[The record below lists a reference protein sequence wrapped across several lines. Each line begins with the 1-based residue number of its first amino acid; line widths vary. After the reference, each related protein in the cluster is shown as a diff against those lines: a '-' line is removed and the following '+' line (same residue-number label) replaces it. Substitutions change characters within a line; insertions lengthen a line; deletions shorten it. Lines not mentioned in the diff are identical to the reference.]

1 MIINGGTINGGTI
14 YDLTDLYSFTIFN
27 FTSNNVGNAGPTLG
41 NLYNYT
47 YAGAN
52 TGNTWLSSTDYF
64 TVPNAWPGYQ
74 IWTVPHTGPY
84 RITAAGSRSGLIW
97 VYSSANL
104 TYGNAH
110 GRGAVIQ
117 GVFNLTRGQKITI
130 LPGQPSANTAYTGT
144 YSTPGG
150 GGGSFVALG
159 NIASDGFANLTPL
172 VIAGGGGGPGAWN
185 SNTTSPFPG
194 GWGVTTKRGGNS
206 AGYFTAGPI
215 SNRTGAPGGVN
226 GQGGNTHVN
235 INGVVSTNSYD
246 SGGGGGWSGNGIRFN
261 SGAWSSNTRGF
272 IASPYAG
279 GVGGNSFQDGGV
291 GGLNSTQ
298 YGVPGTSAGGFGGGG
313 GSSPIVGGGGGGYSG
328 GGGGYAGIATSPD
341 SAGGGGS
348 YIDSSA
354 TSVATSDG
362 QFDTSNTFNGSAITN
377 LGTYNNAA
385 GYISI
390 VKL

>member
-1 MIINGGTINGGTI
+1 MIINGGTINGGRI
-14 YDLTDLYSFTIFN
+14 YDLTDLFPFTMFN
-27 FTSNNVGNAGPTLG
+27 FTSNIVGNSGPTLG
-41 NLYNYT
+41 NLYNFYT
-47 YAGAN
+47 NA
-52 TGNTWLSSTDYF
+52 GNTWLTSTSYF

-74 IWTVPHTGPY
+74 VWTVPRTGPY
-84 RITAAGSRSGLIW
+84 QITAAGSRSGLIW
-97 VYSSANL
+97 VYSNLANV

-117 GVFNLTRGQKITI
+117 GVFNLTRGQKITMVA
-130 LPGQPSANTAYTGT
+130 GQPSANTAQTGT

-159 NIASDGFANLTPL
+159 NIASDGFANLIPL
-172 VIAGGGGGPGAWN
+172 VIAGGGGAPGAWT

-206 AGYFTAGPI
+206 AGYSTAGPI
-215 SNRTGAPGGVN
+215 SNRTGAPGGIN
-226 GQGGNTHVN
+226 GLGGNTHVS
-235 INGVVSTNSYD
+235 IGGVVSVNGYD
-246 SGGGGGWSGNGIRFN
+246 SGGGGGWSGNGIRYS
-261 SGAWSSNTRGF
+261 SGWSSNTRGVILNPF
-272 IASPYAG
+272 AG
-279 GVGGNSFQDGGV
+279 GVGGNSFQDGAV

-298 YGVPGTSAGGFGGGG
+298 YTIPGTSSGGFGGGG
-313 GSSPIVGGGGGGYSG
+313 GSGPITGGGGGGYSG
-328 GGGGYAGIATSPD
+328 GGGAYAGTATSPD
-341 SAGGGGS
+341 SGGGGGS
-348 YIDSSA
+348 YIDANA

-362 QFDTSNTFNGSAITN
+362 QFDLSGTFNGASITN